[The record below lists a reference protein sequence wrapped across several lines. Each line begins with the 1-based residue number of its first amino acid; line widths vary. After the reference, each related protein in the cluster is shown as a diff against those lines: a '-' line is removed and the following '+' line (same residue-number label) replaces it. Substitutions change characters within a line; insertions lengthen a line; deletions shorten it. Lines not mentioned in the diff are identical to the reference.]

1 MLMLLFVDVEHGEL
15 SMMCDAVIAT
25 SASWKCVG
33 KFKTVAWRQFQF
45 LYLHF
50 YQSSQQL
57 KFFIIISNSL
67 QNKRPINLLA
77 PLLTNYVLIAFN
89 QTSTQNKTVMIKKK
103 TLYCSHESDTQPL
116 RLRLTKNFILI
127 ACTLSSSELS
137 HGLVFCYEILRWCAN
152 GIEDKV
158 EVYDY

>member
-33 KFKTVAWRQFQF
+33 KFKAVAWRQFQF

-50 YQSSQQL
+50 YQSSQEL

-67 QNKRPINLLA
+67 QN
-77 PLLTNYVLIAFN
+77 N
-89 QTSTQNKTVMIKKK
+89 QRGATDR
-103 TLYCSHESDTQPL
+103 YGPYFE
-116 RLRLTKNFILI
+116 NF
-127 ACTLSSSELS
+127 CDS
-137 HGLVFCYEILRWCAN
+137 GP
-152 GIEDKV
+152 
-158 EVYDY
+158 